1 LAKQPTTRAPGSR
14 CFHDGHIVEAGTER
28 LLARSINQTPECM
41 QPDCSERE
49 EMEAKSLMIGVLA
62 VAVAVLGYLY
72 WDSQQSGVEINVP
85 GVSIKAK

>member
-1 LAKQPTTRAPGSR
+1 
-14 CFHDGHIVEAGTER
+14 
-28 LLARSINQTPECM
+28 M

-72 WDSQQSGVEINVP
+72 WESQQSGVEINVP

>member
-1 LAKQPTTRAPGSR
+1 MCRALGSAAVARESTTIALGTKSR
-14 CFHDGHIVEAGTER
+14 Q
-28 LLARSINQTPECM
+28 ARSVRQL
-41 QPDCSERE
+41 PDNRMRE

-72 WDSQQSGVEINVP
+72 WESQQSKVEINVP